1 MTAILND
8 KLPIDEGQKEG
19 LSDIARLDAFY
30 HGDMGRLVASFL
42 RQDIQPL
49 LRLDSQIDRLGF
61 GYPFMCLPSMG
72 GASINGSVSPIP
84 VLIPSEMGALAYG
97 PADNVMTAS
106 IASDAWPV
114 ASDSVNQII
123 IAHGLEYCYD
133 GEACLSEANRA
144 LASAGELVLMVPNRR
159 SLWVRDEGTP
169 LGQGRPFSKG
179 QVTKLLHKTGFR
191 ITAISRALFLPPMA
205 MRTAL
210 LSARLVRAMD
220 NLGHYGWGVFG
231 GMMVGR
237 ATKLRYAQKPKGHR
251 RQMVSLSGAFR
262 PAIRPVV
269 SPVTSSVT
277 SRVDCVKSFQ
287 KKQM

>member
-1 MTAILND
+1 MTANLYD
-8 KLPIDEGQKEG
+8 KLPSDEGAKEG

-30 HGDMGRLVASFL
+30 HDEMGRLVASFL
-42 RQDIQPL
+42 RKDMQPL

-61 GYPFMCLPSMG
+61 GYPFMCLPSVS
-72 GASINGSVSPIP
+72 GADKAIP
-84 VLIPSEMGALAYG
+84 VLVPSEMGALAYG

-159 SLWVRDEGTP
+159 SLWVRDEATP

-191 ITAISRALFLPPMA
+191 ITAISRSLFLPPLA
-205 MRTAL
+205 MRTAF

-220 NLGHYGWGVFG
+220 NLGQYGWGMFG
-231 GMMVGR
+231 GVMVVR

-262 PAIRPVV
+262 PAIRPVA
-269 SPVTSSVT
+269 SL
-277 SRVDCVKSFQ
+277 DSFQ

>member
-1 MTAILND
+1 MSAIGND
-8 KLPIDEGQKEG
+8 KGAMDEAAKEG

-30 HGDMGRLVASFL
+30 HSEMGCLVASFL
-42 RQDIQPL
+42 RKDISPL

-61 GYPFMCLPSMG
+61 GYPFMCLPSIG
-72 GASINGSVSPIP
+72 GASSPIP

-97 PADNVMTAS
+97 HHDHVITAS

-123 IAHGLEYCYD
+123 ISHGLEYCYD
-133 GEACLSEANRA
+133 GAACLSEANRA

-159 SLWVRDEGTP
+159 RLWVRDEATP
-169 LGQGRPFSKG
+169 LGHGRPFSKG

-191 ITAISRALFLPPMA
+191 ITAMSRALFLPPMA
-205 MRTAL
+205 MRTPL

-220 NLGHYGWGVFG
+220 NLGHYGWGMFG
-231 GMMVGR
+231 AMMVVR

-251 RQMVSLSGAFR
+251 RQMVSLSGAL
-262 PAIRPVV
+262 RPVA
-269 SPVTSSVT
+269 SPIASGEAFKAS
-277 SRVDCVKSFQ
+277 Q
-287 KKQM
+287 KLRLLAQEEA

>member
-19 LSDIARLDAFY
+19 LSDVARLDAFY

-61 GYPFMCLPSMG
+61 GYPFMCLPSIAS
-72 GASINGSVSPIP
+72 GAITIP

-133 GEACLSEANRA
+133 GEACLSEANRV

-205 MRTAL
+205 MRTGL

-231 GMMVGR
+231 GMMVVR

-269 SPVTSSVT
+269 SPVTS
-277 SRVDCVKSFQ
+277 RVSGVKSFQ

>member
-1 MTAILND
+1 MSAIVND
-8 KLPIDEGQKEG
+8 KLPIDEGPKEG
-19 LSDIARLDAFY
+19 PSDIVRLDDFY
-30 HGDMGRLVASFL
+30 HSEMGRLVASFL
-42 RQDIQPL
+42 RKDIQPL

-72 GASINGSVSPIP
+72 RASMGSTGTLIP

-97 PADNVMTAS
+97 PEDHVMTAS

-133 GEACLSEANRA
+133 GEACLSEANRV

-159 SLWVRDEGTP
+159 SLWVRDEATP
-169 LGQGRPFSKG
+169 LGHGRPFSKG

-191 ITAISRALFLPPMA
+191 ITAISRALFLPPLA

-220 NLGHYGWGVFG
+220 HLGHYGWGMFG
-231 GMMVGR
+231 GVMVVR

-251 RQMVSLSGAFR
+251 RQMVSLSGACR
-262 PAIRPVV
+262 PAIRPVA
-269 SPVTSSVT
+269 SLN
-277 SRVDCVKSFQ
+277 SFS